1 MGIMKGETKQLVDY
15 MDAVMAGKKAP
26 ELSLRSKEMEML
38 ADRIQV
44 LLNYRKHISG
54 ASKEMLEVLG
64 SVSNFDVGLSHISGN
79 LTSFAS
85 EMANVS
91 ESNLAIVEE
100 TTATMSQVN
109 DNIDNTTATLK
120 ELADES
126 DNLTQKNNESRAIL
140 NEVVELKENV
150 IINSNEMNKKI
161 EELIK
166 LVGGIEGM
174 VQNVQGIANQINLL
188 ALNASIEAA
197 RAGEHGMGFAVVAE
211 EVRKLADTTKEQL
224 SGMQDFVKEIY
235 EASGSGK
242 ESVKKV
248 LQSTEDMSQKM
259 DAVSQTVGENI
270 EMLQQV
276 VETVEHINDNMQII
290 KEATTEVNTAMEQCS
305 KDAEEITHMSCKVS
319 ESANESVQ
327 YAQGIEEI
335 DKKLLGA
342 TKMMYA
348 NVHRGMSMIS
358 NEEIIE
364 TLEKGRHAHEVWIVN
379 MSQMVETMEI
389 TPIQLNPNKC
399 AFGHF
404 YNTIEI
410 TNPVLVKQWEKI
422 GGVHSKLHRMGA
434 DIINLI
440 MERKAME
447 AYDLLQECIGV
458 SQQVQEDLTIMEEEI
473 RKISV
478 EDSMN

>member
-1 MGIMKGETKQLVDY
+1 MLKNNETKQLVDY
-15 MDAVMAGKKAP
+15 MDAAMAGKKTP
-26 ELSLRSKEMEML
+26 ELRLKSKDMEQL
-38 ADRIQV
+38 AERIQV

-79 LTSFAS
+79 LTAFAG

-91 ESNLAIVEE
+91 ESNLAVVEE

-109 DNIDNTTATLK
+109 ENIDNTTNTLK

-126 DNLTQKNNESRAIL
+126 DTLTQKNNESRAIL

-150 IINSNEMNKKI
+150 VKNSNEMNVKI
-161 EELIK
+161 EQLIK
-166 LVGGIEGM
+166 MVGGIEGM

-224 SGMQDFVKEIY
+224 SGMQDFVQEIY
-235 EASGSGK
+235 EASGSSK
-242 ESVKKV
+242 ESVQNV
-248 LQSTEDMSQKM
+248 LASTEEMSAKM
-259 DAVSQTVGENI
+259 DAVSQTVGQNI

-276 VETVEHINDNMQII
+276 VETVEHINNNMQVI

-305 KDAEEITHMSCKVS
+305 KDAEEITRMSGLVS
-319 ESANESVQ
+319 DSAQESVE

-364 TLEKGRHAHEVWIVN
+364 TLEKGRHAHEVWIAK
-379 MSQMVETMEI
+379 MTEMVEKMEVE
-389 TPIQLNPNKC
+389 PIQLNPHKC

-410 TNPVLVKQWEKI
+410 SNPALLKQWEKI
-422 GGVHSKLHRMGA
+422 GVVHGKLHRMGS
-434 DIINLI
+434 DLVRVI
-440 MERKAME
+440 MDKDSE
-447 AYDLLQECIGV
+447 AANNMLAECVEI
-458 SQQVQEDLTIMEEEI
+458 SKQVEDELTVMEEAI
-473 RKISV
+473 RKLSV
-478 EDSMN
+478 DEIMVS